1 MPEICS
7 KCRKPNPTPEKSR
20 CPSCAN
26 YGHRMVKQRRKRL
39 RKLEMCYDCPQPSVP
54 NKTRCESCLEKAAK
68 VAQIFAETIKLEAL
82 NAYGGPS
89 CACCQEDSIIMLTLD
104 HTAQNGAED
113 RRQNG
118 KSGTGFYQRLKKLG
132 WPPGFRVLC
141 RNCNYAVY
149 FDPEHKCPHRT
160 GCFSNA
166 KDYGLATGPGL
177 GFGAGCGGSPGSG
190 RVF

>member
-20 CPSCAN
+20 CPDCAE
-26 YGHRMVKQRRKRL
+26 YGNKITKQSRQRRLKKGL
-39 RKLEMCYDCPQPSVP
+39 CYDCPELALPG
-54 NKTRCESCLEKAAK
+54 KKRCKSCCEKSAESAREFAA
-68 VAQIFAETIKLEAL
+68 ALKLEAL
-82 NAYGGPS
+82 NAYGGPI
-89 CACCQEDSIIMLTLD
+89 CGCCREDNVIMLTLD
-104 HTAQNGAED
+104 HVDQQGAED

-149 FDPEHKCPHRT
+149 FDPNHVCPHKT
-160 GCFSNA
+160 GCFSY
-166 KDYGLATGPGL
+166 KIL
-177 GFGAGCGGSPGSG
+177 
-190 RVF
+190 